1 MGVQRSVPG
10 FAVLK
15 TLLTAADALWDRAAL
30 ARWYMS
36 CSDGAVAGGG
46 SEAVHRPLPT
56 HGRTLFCLGT
66 AYALLAAAGYAP
78 EPSSSFAAPTT
89 AAAGAG
95 GEGDAEATQQRAAA
109 RLLLG
114 LDVEDVLRPMEVGAY
129 FAVEVGDALPAS
141 LSLPS
146 LSPLSLS
153 LFLSFFLSLSLPP
166 SIPSPSRWVTL
177 SLSLSLSLP
186 LPLAFPLHA

>member
-1 MGVQRSVPG
+1 VGVQRSVPG

-30 ARWYMS
+30 ARLYMS
-36 CSDGAVAGGG
+36 SSDGAAGG

-78 EPSSSFAAPTT
+78 EPSSSSFAAPT
-89 AAAGAG
+89 GSD
-95 GEGDAEATQQRAAA
+95 GDAEATQQRAAA

-114 LDVEDVLRPMEVGAY
+114 VDVEEVLRPMEVGAY

-141 LSLPS
+141 LPAS
-146 LSPLSLS
+146 
-153 LFLSFFLSLSLPP
+153 
-166 SIPSPSRWVTL
+166 T
-177 SLSLSLSLP
+177 
-186 LPLAFPLHA
+186 

>member
-1 MGVQRSVPG
+1 VGVLRSVPG

-30 ARWYMS
+30 ARLYMS
-36 CSDGAVAGGG
+36 CSDGAGGG

-78 EPSSSFAAPTT
+78 EPISSSSFAAPT
-89 AAAGAG
+89 AAGAG
-95 GEGDAEATQQRAAA
+95 SEGDAEAMQQRAAA

-114 LDVEDVLRPMEVGAY
+114 VDVEDVLRPMEVGAY

-141 LSLPS
+141 LSLP
-146 LSPLSLS
+146 
-153 LFLSFFLSLSLPP
+153 LP
-166 SIPSPSRWVTL
+166 S
-177 SLSLSLSLP
+177 
-186 LPLAFPLHA
+186 PLAFPLPA